1 MNLTNLELFYTNK
14 DYINKYG
21 VGLVKG
27 AQCYQYEGELTCA
40 PIKTDYKTTVINIF
54 KDYLI
59 NMKYAKNINIEPWG
73 MDDCYELEIDIDF
86 FNLKGETKTIKSFFF
101 ISFYEKDKTIIKFLK
116 TEDKKE
122 EDLSNYHNY
131 CIAHIAH
138 AWCLFLSD
146 NYKLIS

>member
-1 MNLTNLELFYTNK
+1 MSLTNS
-14 DYINKYG
+14 DCINKYG
-21 VGLVKG
+21 AGLIKG

-40 PIKTDYKTTVINIF
+40 PIKTDYKTTVIDMF
-54 KDYLI
+54 KNYLI
-59 NMKYAKNINIEPWG
+59 NMKYVKNINIEPWG

-86 FNLKGETKTIKSFFF
+86 FNLKEETKTIKSFFF
-101 ISFYEKDKTIIKFLK
+101 ISFYEKDKTIIKFLR

-122 EDLSNYHNY
+122 EDLSNYHND